1 MYEYLVRPEQ
11 LFGHIFGD
19 PEGFLVTF
27 TGQQARFSQ
36 PDAPK
41 NQLRHIEQRFWMY
54 PEEVPEAEAYLL
66 RQARDERRD
75 TYVGI
80 HLYRDPGNRRSSNA
94 VPTVRCLWLDEDEGD
109 YPPTGPSPTAI
120 IHSSQN
126 RRHLYWR
133 LAHPVSVEW
142 PVALNRRIAVW
153 AGGDTGKAGASTVL
167 RAPGTKN
174 FKRHPDVDDVVA
186 ELTEPAAEIQRHLGP
201 LPECVDHRQHLVVDE
216 ATSAVEIV
224 QLGVGE
230 LTAQDAW
237 DPEVVDQAVP
247 ELPEPEPAPGSET
260 PRRRGDEAPFAGP
273 VVELGPFLDAVEII
287 AEVPDVLGTKYAIRC
302 PWLGEHSGGDWIGTF
317 VGLRDGGGAW
327 FFCHHSHCQGRGW
340 REFRER
346 VRSSSVSRT
355 RARRGEGRRRK
366 VSIHIHVHEPGEASP
381 GRVIRFD

>member
-1 MYEYLVRPEQ
+1 MRPQQ

-19 PEGFLVTF
+19 PEGLLVTF

-80 HLYRDPGNRRSSNA
+80 HLYREPGNRRSSNA

-109 YPPTGPSPTAI
+109 YPATGPSPTAI
-120 IHSSQN
+120 IYSSQN

-142 PVALNRRIAVW
+142 AVALNRRIAVW
-153 AGGDTGKAGASTVL
+153 SRGDTGKAGASTVL

-174 FKRHPDVDDVVA
+174 FKRYPDVDDVV
-186 ELTEPAAEIQRHLGP
+186 
-201 LPECVDHRQHLVVDE
+201 
-216 ATSAVEIV
+216 
-224 QLGVGE
+224 GE
-230 LTAQDAW
+230 LTRQDAW
-237 DPEVVDQAVP
+237 DPEVLDQAVP
-247 ELPEPEPAPGSET
+247 ELPKPEPAPASEAR
-260 PRRRGDEAPFAGP
+260 RRRGDEAPFAGP

-287 AEVPDVLGTKYAIRC
+287 AEVPDGLGTKYAIRC
-302 PWLGEHSGGDWIGTF
+302 PWLGEHSGGDWTGTF

-340 REFRER
+340 REFREW
-346 VRSSSVSRT
+346 VRPSPVSRT